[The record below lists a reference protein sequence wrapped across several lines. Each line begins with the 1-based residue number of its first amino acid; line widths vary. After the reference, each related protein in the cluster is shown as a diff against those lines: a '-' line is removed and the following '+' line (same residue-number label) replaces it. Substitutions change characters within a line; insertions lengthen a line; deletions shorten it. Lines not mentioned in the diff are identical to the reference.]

1 MEGSSVVPEALVMHI
16 YNLTCLLLGG
26 NLRAFK
32 HAIAEGGLPSRLL
45 PTAASHL
52 LALEPDFGGSLEP
65 IAVGRVGLPLG
76 SLAA

>member
-16 YNLTCLLLGG
+16 YNLTCLLGG

-65 IAVGRVGLPLG
+65 IAVGWVGLPLG
-76 SLAA
+76 LLAT